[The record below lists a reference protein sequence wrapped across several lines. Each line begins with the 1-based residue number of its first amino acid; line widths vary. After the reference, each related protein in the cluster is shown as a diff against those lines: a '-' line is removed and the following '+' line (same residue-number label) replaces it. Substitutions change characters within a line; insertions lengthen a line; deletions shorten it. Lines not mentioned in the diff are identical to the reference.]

1 MARSRHWTDALDIE
15 ELSRQ
20 LSTLRHDVA
29 GVSRAVSRYGSHT
42 AHDVGDQLWHQG
54 EIVARQL
61 GKQAKK
67 AGKAVKED
75 PVPAIVAVAGFALFL
90 NLLLGRKRS

>member
-1 MARSRHWTDALDIE
+1 MARSRHWSDALDIE

-20 LSTLRHDVA
+20 LSSLRHDVA
-29 GVSRAVSRYGSHT
+29 GVSRAVSRYGTHT

-61 GKQAKK
+61 GKQARQ

-90 NLLLGRKRS
+90 NLVLGRKRG

>member
-1 MARSRHWTDALDIE
+1 MARSHHWTDALDVE

-20 LSTLRHDVA
+20 LSSLRHDVA
-29 GVSRAVSRYGSHT
+29 GVSRAVGRYGSHA

-54 EIVARQL
+54 EVVARKL
-61 GKQAKK
+61 GRQAKK

-75 PVPAIVAVAGFALFL
+75 PVPAIVAVIGFGLFL
-90 NLLLGRKRS
+90 NLVLGRKRS